1 MFLGV
6 NHLSES
12 LNNASSTQN
21 YIADALKLIK
31 DVRGVG
37 SSVLPKSNSVG
48 NHQLASIG
56 GMFSNG
62 GFMMPSN
69 SKSTK
74 SY

>member
-1 MFLGV
+1 MNF
-6 NHLSES
+6 
-12 LNNASSTQN
+12 
-21 YIADALKLIK
+21 ALKLIK

-48 NHQLASIG
+48 NHQLASVG